1 MNKISKL
8 ILLVMFMMILT
19 TATTYAQGSA
29 DPAGPGSLSGSGQFP
44 STGNNDNPTGG
55 VPFDGGLSL
64 ILIAAGAGLRDKNAK
79 KELVVL
85 EK

>member
-1 MNKISKL
+1 MKKIL
-8 ILLVMFMMILT
+8 IIVLMLVMIMVVNK
-19 TATTYAQGSA
+19 TYAQGSA

-64 ILIAAGAGLRDKNAK
+64 ILIAAGAGLAK
-79 KELVVL
+79 K
-85 EK
+85 KKQ

>member
-1 MNKISKL
+1 MKKISKL
-8 ILLVMFMMILT
+8 ILLLVFIMVLT
-19 TATTYAQGSA
+19 TFKTYAQGSA

-64 ILIAAGAGLRDKNAK
+64 ILIAAGAGLGAK
-79 KELVVL
+79 KKKVSSIA
-85 EK
+85 